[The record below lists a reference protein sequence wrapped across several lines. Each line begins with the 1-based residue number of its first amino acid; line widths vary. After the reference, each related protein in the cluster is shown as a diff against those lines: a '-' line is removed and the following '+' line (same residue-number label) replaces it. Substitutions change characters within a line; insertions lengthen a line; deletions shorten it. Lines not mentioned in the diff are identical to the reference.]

1 MELLSSGSS
10 LRAAGCSCPLLEREP
25 GSDARS
31 DLSFL
36 SRSPMASHRLVSL
49 GLASTSLLLPTAELV
64 FNPSN
69 QPHIQGQW
77 QWQSWVHLRLLCP
90 LTSRVKNL
98 AGLGAVQYGSLMS
111 GLAL

>member
-10 LRAAGCSCPLLEREP
+10 LRTAGCSCPLLEREL

-36 SRSPMASHRLVSL
+36 SRPPVASHRLVSL
-49 GLASTSLLLPTAELV
+49 GLASTSLLLPAAELV

-69 QPHIQGQW
+69 QPHVQAQW
-77 QWQSWVHLRLLCP
+77 RWEGWVHPRLSCH
-90 LTSRVKNL
+90 LTSRVKNV
-98 AGLGAVQYGSLMS
+98 AGLGAVEYGNPMS
-111 GLAL
+111 GPAL